1 MNKYSALDSD
11 FCKQI
16 CMNYAL
22 ASQYICNKYKITER
36 DLKLLMFLN
45 GVGRYNLYTLLVT
58 YKHIVDMSIKD
69 NNRFIKKGYVHNVRT
84 TLTDCNNRLKNQ
96 KYHIFSLTNE
106 STIILKELYKTLISV
121 DIKQNLD
128 LKYKTVNKIARNN
141 KIAENKIK
149 EINTVM
155 KEIMKEAEQSGTAP
169 KMPDFNKEIK
179 LIPDSWLIK

>member
-1 MNKYSALDSD
+1 
-11 FCKQI
+11 
-16 CMNYAL
+16 
-22 ASQYICNKYKITER
+22 
-36 DLKLLMFLN
+36 MFLN

-179 LIPDSWLIK
+179 LIPDSWLK